1 MTGAPADAESLGER
15 LAASLLSEGAS
26 EILEEMAP

>member
-1 MTGAPADAESLGER
+1 MSGDLDDAESLGKR
-15 LAASLLSEGAS
+15 LADDLLSEGAS